1 MIEKIITAEKAKTI
15 DSVLNNEPDRR
26 VLKAF
31 NRIGKVLYFYQP
43 KKEKKKLDNLDKVAK
58 KNLPGYDR
66 HTLSFLCIENELFNK
81 YLDSD
86 DDYDCI
92 GIPNPKVDLFQNKNH
107 EYYIKKGYVDIFND
121 NPYFVKRALERA
133 RDHEGMLVL
142 EIDTYKV
149 TNNSLYIP
157 FFTQKKLKKD
167 FEISDDIELIEK
179 VGYPIED
186 VENPEIGSITK
197 SMLSYSK
204 FQAEKGERISFI
216 RMNKNCYIIEKGK
229 VVYNVKSDS
238 FLRLI

>member
-1 MIEKIITAEKAKTI
+1 MVKIITAEKAKTI
-15 DSVLNNEPDRR
+15 DSVLNNEPDIR

-31 NRIGKVLYFYQP
+31 NQIGDILYFYQP
-43 KKEKKKLDNLDKVAK
+43 EKKKLDNLDRIAK

-66 HTLSFLCIENELFNK
+66 HTLSFLCIEKELFNK

-107 EYYIKKGYVDIFND
+107 EYYIKKGYVDIFKD
-121 NPYFVKRALERA
+121 DPYFVKMVLERA

-142 EIDTYKV
+142 EIDTDKV
-149 TNNSLYIP
+149 NHNSLYIP
-157 FFTQKKLKKD
+157 FFTQKKLKND
-167 FEISDDIELIEK
+167 FEVSNDIELIEK
-179 VGYPIED
+179 VGYPVED
-186 VENPEIGSITK
+186 VENPEIGSRTK

-238 FLRLI
+238 FLKLI